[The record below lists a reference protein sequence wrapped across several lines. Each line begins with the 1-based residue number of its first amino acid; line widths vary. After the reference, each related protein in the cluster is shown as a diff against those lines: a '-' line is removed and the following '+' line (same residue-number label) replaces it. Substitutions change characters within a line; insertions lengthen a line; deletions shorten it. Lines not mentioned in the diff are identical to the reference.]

1 MPRRK
6 IASTNQIN
14 DIRVVTRHI
23 VFGIR
28 RAHPKLNPREAWT
41 RTFSRKKL
49 ELGVSFLGV
58 VISLGHEPFRKN
70 MLRNAAG
77 DISLR
82 IIYSWND
89 NKNQLDIMLG
99 CRTNNQHAVGRSKF
113 TLANC
118 ALDSKMWEISVSL
131 YYLVNTCSAKR
142 TISVY

>member
-14 DIRVVTRHI
+14 HIQVVTRHI

-41 RTFSRKKL
+41 RTFSRKRL

-58 VISLGHEPFRKN
+58 VISLDHEPFRKN
-70 MLRNAAG
+70 MFRNAAG

-82 IIYSWND
+82 IIYS
-89 NKNQLDIMLG
+89 
-99 CRTNNQHAVGRSKF
+99 
-113 TLANC
+113 
-118 ALDSKMWEISVSL
+118 
-131 YYLVNTCSAKR
+131 
-142 TISVY
+142 